1 MSVGELQPS
10 GRKLRQQRSERIIQF
25 LLMIVATS
33 GVLITFGVVFALV
46 RPSVD
51 FFVRLASENFG
62 STAWF
67 PLYEPPDFGVWPLI
81 VGTFSVML
89 LAVIIAVPGG
99 LAIAFT

>member
-51 FFVRLASENFG
+51 FFVRLASENFLVQQLG
-62 STAWF
+62 FRFMSHQI
-67 PLYEPPDFGVWPLI
+67 LVYGR
-81 VGTFSVML
+81 
-89 LAVIIAVPGG
+89 
-99 LAIAFT
+99 